1 MRKGFRLFLIL
12 GFTLGAALSAWV
24 WEVRG
29 QNAQR
34 TTAAP
39 PSNQKWECKKFD
51 FLISGE
57 PGGTKIPDLEA
68 FLQTAGQ
75 VQLVSSGLAENQV
88 HLDHYDVIACRQP

>member
-1 MRKGFRLFLIL
+1 MRKSFRVFLIL
-12 GFTLGAALSAWV
+12 GFTLGVALSLWV

-68 FLQTAGQ
+68 FLQTADQ
-75 VQLVSSGLAENQV
+75 VQLVSRV
-88 HLDHYDVIACRQP
+88 